1 SLSSA
6 ASRRRIGSPADYLHR
21 LLAFYSSPLVRFVY
35 TTLAYI
41 IFLGLYSYTLLFHF
55 RDETSFLHP
64 LVFAWLCCAIVEDIR
79 QALRQYESISGYLS
93 SMWNFIDVTSIGIFI
108 IGALVF
114 IIHYSEP

>member
-1 SLSSA
+1 SSSSA
-6 ASRRRIGSPADYLHR
+6 ASRRCIGSPADYLHR

-41 IFLGLYSYTLLFHF
+41 IFPGPL
-55 RDETSFLHP
+55 FLHFGYFTSRRDFLSAP
-64 LVFAWLCCAIVEDIR
+64 LVFAWLCCATIEDIR
-79 QALRQYESISGYLS
+79 QALCQYESISGYLS
-93 SMWNFIDVTSIGIFI
+93 SMWNVIDVTSIGIFI